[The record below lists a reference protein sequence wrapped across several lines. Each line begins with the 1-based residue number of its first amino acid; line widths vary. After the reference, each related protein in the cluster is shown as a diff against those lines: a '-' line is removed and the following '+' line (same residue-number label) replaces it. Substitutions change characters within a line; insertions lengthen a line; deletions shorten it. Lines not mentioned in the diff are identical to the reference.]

1 MLLIET
7 FTRVIHQIDTVEHI
21 TALFNGLE
29 AGSLSPSELSPRDR
43 RSVLDF
49 PEEDELEANLRQST
63 MLPSRAALLER
74 AVHSPAD
81 LTAPEMDLLGG
92 FYWLGARRPSFGSRY
107 GYYAKVRELGL
118 SDADEQAMHD
128 RLSAVRAP
136 LFAPDEWAAIEGA
149 CKENGRRW
157 QAERD
162 AQRKAEIDK
171 DLARLDP
178 RVPWIRQ
185 IWEDTEALGRD
196 ARWGFVH
203 YRDPC
208 GLPDG
213 ANGEAQWEDYECRKD
228 ARMMYARAAAGIPD
242 WLENLRGHQRLSWPE
257 DIEPSNSYDVEEEG
271 EEEESEEEEEDEN
284 EEVDAEEEEDIE
296 FSSSED
302 DEAEDEEEKEEK
314 GEGTSYLY
322 ATAPPP
328 PPTADGRPGGL
339 QKGLL
344 TNVFLVYDRDTIH
357 SVLDSTKGLA
367 DEMWVWAV
375 DPDYQPSTTT
385 SPSPS
390 SLLNHEWDDDYPTE
404 EYRGYFK
411 VRLQQLVK
419 NFYLARRYRTDEF
432 SMADLWGIAQKS
444 RNQTFVSLDEA
455 EFQLFSV
462 DRFTGSA
469 LRSPD
474 TTSA

>member
-49 PEEDELEANLRQST
+49 PEEEELEANLRQST
-63 MLPSRAALLER
+63 TLPSRAALIER
-74 AVHSPAD
+74 AAHSPAD

-118 SDADEQAMHD
+118 SGVDEQAMHD

-162 AQRKAEIDK
+162 AQRRTEIDK

-185 IWEDTEALGRD
+185 IWEDTETLGRD

-208 GLPDG
+208 GLPNG
-213 ANGEAQWEDYECRKD
+213 ANSEAQWEDYECRKD
-228 ARMMYARAAAGIPD
+228 ARMMYAQAAARIPD
-242 WLENLRGHQRLSWPE
+242 WLENLRGHQRLPWPE
-257 DIEPSNSYDVEEEG
+257 GIEPSNSYDVEEEG

-314 GEGTSYLY
+314 GEG
-322 ATAPPP
+322 
-328 PPTADGRPGGL
+328 
-339 QKGLL
+339 LL
-344 TNVFLVYDRDTIH
+344 INVFLVYDRDTIH

-419 NFYLARRYRTDEF
+419 NFYLARRYRSDEF

-469 LRSPD
+469 LCSPN
-474 TTSA
+474 TASA